1 MIFTASW
8 SSQVTLITYS
18 VVPLLLLSP
27 LLVFSL
33 KKRFGVALFVALVC
47 WGIIAATL
55 PAYIKSY
62 QIQDGHVKV
71 LGLFDDESFPIDEIT
86 DAYLDPESMDD
97 SIRTLANGGIFSF
110 YGQFSNDRLGQ
121 YFAYVTD
128 PSRSVVLRFSDK
140 IVVISPDRP
149 QEFLQTLN
157 L

>member
-1 MIFTASW
+1 MVFSADW

-55 PAYIKSY
+55 PAYIKGY
-62 QIQDGHVKV
+62 QIQSGYVNV
-71 LGLFDDESFPIDEIT
+71 LGLFGSESFPIDEIT
-86 DAYLDPESMDD
+86 DAYLDPKSMDG
-97 SIRTLANGGIFSF
+97 SVRTLANGGIFSF
-110 YGQFSNDRLGQ
+110 YGQFSNERLGQ

-128 PSRSVVLRFSDK
+128 PSRSVVLRFADK
-140 IVVISPDRP
+140 TVVISPDRP
-149 QEFLQTLN
+149 QEFLQSLY